1 MKKNYFRKLTMM
13 LLSMMGLTVSA
24 HDIALANADGVT
36 IYYNY
41 SDDGKELY
49 VTFRGEKYNSY
60 SDEYSGNVVIPD
72 EETIMNKTYKVTRI
86 GFGAFANCSRQI
98 SVTIP
103 NSVTSIGQA
112 AFYYCSGLT
121 SVTIPNSVTSIGK
134 SAFDGC
140 YRLTSITIPNS
151 VTIIEYGVF
160 RDCSG
165 LTSVIIP
172 NGVTSIESLAFWKCY
187 GLTSITIG
195 NSVTS
200 IEGRA
205 FDDIDLTS
213 VVSLIENPFAISGSG
228 TDDRTFSK
236 NTFSNATLYVPKGTI
251 EKYQSTDG
259 WKDFKFIEEGTG
271 EGGTRLGDVNSD
283 QDVDVADVVAIVN
296 YILGEQNNGF
306 NEAAADVNG
315 DGKIDV
321 DDVVQTVNITLGK

>member
-1 MKKNYFRKLTMM
+1 MKKNYFRMLTMM

-41 SDDGKELY
+41 SNDGKELY

-121 SVTIPNSVTSIGK
+121 S
-134 SAFDGC
+134 
-140 YRLTSITIPNS
+140 
-151 VTIIEYGVF
+151 
-160 RDCSG
+160 
-165 LTSVIIP
+165 
-172 NGVTSIESLAFWKCY
+172 
-187 GLTSITIG
+187 ITIG

-213 VVSLIENPFAISGSG
+213 VVSLIENPFAISGNG